1 MGLNLLNKLEAME
14 NELVTV
20 CVKHG
25 DIWYNEIYVDNFT
38 KEDIIY
44 YYELIATRGAKLINI
59 SYDYYTIGH
68 LIEIDITGV
77 Y

>member
-1 MGLNLLNKLEAME
+1 MGLNLLSKLEALE

-20 CVKHG
+20 CVKHNN
-25 DIWYNEIYVDNFT
+25 IWYNDIYVDNFT
-38 KEDIIY
+38 REDIIY
-44 YYELIATRGAKLINI
+44 YYELIATRGAKLLNI
-59 SYDYYTIGH
+59 SYDYYTIAH